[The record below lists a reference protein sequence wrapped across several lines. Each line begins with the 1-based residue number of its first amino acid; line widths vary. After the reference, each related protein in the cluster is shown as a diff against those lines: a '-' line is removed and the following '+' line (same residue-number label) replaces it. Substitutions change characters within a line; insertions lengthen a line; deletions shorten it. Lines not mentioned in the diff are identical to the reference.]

1 MGTYLLKLPAKSS
14 NPQLDLPDP
23 YRHFDRPLKPFPH
36 QQQLKANSFKID
48 DILSTKAYTNS
59 PPPSSA
65 SSHCSSSLSS
75 LPSPY
80 QSQKLATESSNQTEF
95 LLSHASSFLN
105 SNPFMTGGASC
116 FGNYPTMDSNKEIF
130 LNFKN
135 YTAFMDQ
142 LNLQKQQ
149 QQSSFALDY
158 LKHHQSSIQ
167 NQPGYFLSNQ
177 LAKNDESTREKLSI
191 IDKIAKQI
199 DSNSNMANNNADQK
213 PQVYIKSKN
222 SRLDKKES
230 DQSKNRSPLKLK
242 KRPVGSGGCC
252 GDLNCCKKHFL
263 AEQFTKFS
271 GFSICFLKK

>member
-1 MGTYLLKLPAKSS
+1 
-14 NPQLDLPDP
+14 
-23 YRHFDRPLKPFPH
+23 
-36 QQQLKANSFKID
+36 
-48 DILSTKAYTNS
+48 
-59 PPPSSA
+59 
-65 SSHCSSSLSS
+65 
-75 LPSPY
+75 
-80 QSQKLATESSNQTEF
+80 
-95 LLSHASSFLN
+95 
-105 SNPFMTGGASC
+105 MTGGASC

-191 IDKIAKQI
+191 IDQIAKQI
-199 DSNSNMANNNADQK
+199 DSNSNMANDNADQK
-213 PQVYIKSKN
+213 PHVYIKSKN
-222 SRLDKKES
+222 SRLDKKDTE
-230 DQSKNRSPLKLK
+230 QSKNRSLKLK